1 MISKLEFAE
10 FMKLAVLTVWVVLLA
25 SCMSSAILEQWPE
38 QIPQQSYF
46 KELYR
51 EDGRNKA
58 RQSEVE
64 YLVWVA
70 RFYEGWE
77 MMPIGWQ
84 DISESVLVDLEP
96 QEYRTIEGHLEH
108 IGAQISGE
116 WAKDNE
122 VRQIDSRM
130 LSLWAGVMQAEYSAQ
145 YRIAAVEVI
154 ARDVREILSG
164 KLEMEQVTEDRY
176 GHFLGV
182 SLEP

>member
-1 MISKLEFAE
+1 
-10 FMKLAVLTVWVVLLA
+10 MKLAVLTLWVVLLA
-25 SCMSSAILEQWPE
+25 SCMSSAILERWPE
-38 QIPQQSYF
+38 EIPRQSYF

-51 EDGRNKA
+51 EDGKNKS
-58 RQSEVE
+58 RQTEVE

-96 QEYRTIEGHLEH
+96 LQYRTIDGHLER

-130 LSLWAGVMQAEYSAQ
+130 LSLWAGVMQAEFSAE

-154 ARDVREILSG
+154 ARDVGDILNG
-164 KLEMEQVTEDRY
+164 ELAMEQVTEDRY
-176 GHFLGV
+176 GHLLGV